1 MKVAS
6 VQAVSAVQEDRQFIL
21 ANGQRVLELARK
33 LKGKLS
39 QLNVPEIAPP
49 EVPRLLIQR
58 PDFVASI
65 SFSRVDLTIRP
76 PEHVAGNYDSAMEF
90 AERTA
95 TPVIEEL
102 VHPERGYEWSGVVVE
117 LEFPRPGANVP
128 AAARAAPLFD
138 RLVRLERRGR
148 ELASFQLQFGFAEG
162 DYFVNATI
170 EGYET
175 RQVDLATRPAE
186 PGTVRIDLAK
196 QPISESGIGL
206 IVDINNKPARTH
218 QSAVNDVADLMRQHR
233 ARLPGLLS
241 DLGLEESSR

>member
-6 VQAVSAVQEDRQFIL
+6 VQAVSALQEDRQFIL
-21 ANGQRVLELARK
+21 ANGQRVLELAGK

-39 QLNVPEIAPP
+39 QLNVPEIAPS
-49 EVPRLLIQR
+49 EIPRLLIQR
-58 PDFVASI
+58 ADLVASI

-95 TPVIEEL
+95 SPILEEL

-117 LEFPRPGANVP
+117 LQFPLPGEGLPGLAH
-128 AAARAAPLFD
+128 AAPLFD
-138 RLVRLERRGR
+138 RLVRIDRRGR
-148 ELASFQLQFGFAEG
+148 ELASFQLQFGFAES
-162 DYFVNATI
+162 DYFVNATV

-175 RQVDLATRPAE
+175 RQVDVEARAAE
-186 PGTVRIDLAK
+186 KGAVRIDLSK
-196 QPISESGIGL
+196 QPITESGIGL